1 MQRCGPVK
9 ISSSKLTTCNV
20 ANDGSKVCLEFLDQ
34 SGQSVAVEMPFE
46 QAEAVVMTLPR
57 LLASAVRQK
66 TGNQEARYVFGLHGW
81 AIEGVKDQQ
90 CLIATGASSAPSASR
105 CRFQPNTRPTSK
117 GMPKQTSKPSI
128 VFKHWQRCTSSACC
142 WKFSRAC
149 TFASPRF
156 YGIIRY
162 IHKNIT
168 RQVGSVGCGVA
179 RGFEC

>member
-90 CLIATGASSAPSASR
+90 CLIATLKTMDSFEYCFGIPFEVGRVFGCNLQQIAEGALEAWPERNRPSR
-105 CRFQPNTRPTSK
+105 VRGLRPS
-117 GMPKQTSKPSI
+117 
-128 VFKHWQRCTSSACC
+128 
-142 WKFSRAC
+142 
-149 TFASPRF
+149 
-156 YGIIRY
+156 
-162 IHKNIT
+162 
-168 RQVGSVGCGVA
+168 
-179 RGFEC
+179 